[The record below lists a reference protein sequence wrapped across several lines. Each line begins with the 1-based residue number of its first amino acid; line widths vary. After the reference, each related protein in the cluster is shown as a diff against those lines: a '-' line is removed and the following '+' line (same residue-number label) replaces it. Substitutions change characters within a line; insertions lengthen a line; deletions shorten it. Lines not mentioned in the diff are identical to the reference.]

1 MMVSVTQQT
10 IMRTYLSPINY
21 NFPSSE
27 IGILLQIDFIVSIKP
42 GSKTHRLFN
51 PREKENEDFC
61 SLHRVVVLY
70 EIVNFMQ
77 YFRYT
82 VNLSHVFFD

>member
-1 MMVSVTQQT
+1 
-10 IMRTYLSPINY
+10 MRTYLSHINY

-27 IGILLQIDFIVSIKP
+27 IGILLQIDFIVNFFLIIN
-42 GSKTHRLFN
+42 KTRRLFN
-51 PREKENEDFC
+51 PREKENEDC
-61 SLHRVVVLY
+61 CLLHRVVVLC